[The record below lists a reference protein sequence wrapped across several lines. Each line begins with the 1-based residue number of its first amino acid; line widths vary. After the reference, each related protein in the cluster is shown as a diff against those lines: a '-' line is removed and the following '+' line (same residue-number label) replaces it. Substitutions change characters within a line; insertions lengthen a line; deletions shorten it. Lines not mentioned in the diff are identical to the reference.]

1 MKRLKQLS
9 IVISVMFMFLGCAS
23 KIPHMLAS
31 DYSKK
36 GMRLIAVMP
45 VKNHTTDTNA
55 SKVLREMVVNELYF
69 KGYPKIPISIID
81 EKLSST
87 YGSKMDFSHGDVPP
101 KVMGELLGVDA
112 VLYCA
117 LIESKTS
124 YVFMY
129 ARTLIDVTF
138 ELRSTKTGETL
149 WSTRYNMVK
158 RSFGVSRKQ
167 LEMEA
172 YQVYEPAIQE
182 AVDKAM
188 KTLPDCS
195 DV

>member
-9 IVISVMFMFLGCAS
+9 IVLFVMFIFFGCAS

-31 DYSKK
+31 DYGKR
-36 GMRLIAVMP
+36 GTRLIAVMP
-45 VKNHTTDTNA
+45 IKNHTSDLNA

-69 KGYPKIPISIID
+69 KGYPKIPISVID

-87 YGSKMDFSHGDVPP
+87 YGSKMDFSHGDIPP
-101 KVMGELLGVDA
+101 KVMGDLFSVDA
-112 VLYCA
+112 VLYCT

-124 YVFMY
+124 FVVMY
-129 ARTLIDVTF
+129 ARTSINVTF
-138 ELRSTKTGETL
+138 ELRSVKTGETL
-149 WSTRYNMVK
+149 WSAKYNMVK

-188 KTLPDCS
+188 YTLPDCS